1 MTISIISCRL
11 IIAAKMIFHSPLSKS
26 AHSCIIKQGG
36 VNVQANMQYYLSKN
50 VGMVCNR
57 CVQFLI
63 FNKCWVFFVWTVCG
77 DKIVKNGNKLT
88 EKLDKLNEV
97 YNQVIASSNL
107 LTKVRGVTFSMFLF
121 MFLKKMILFTSVVEL
136 HCVNYYLS
144 LSDFGQLIQTRKVVI
159 NRLFKKCQF

>member
-1 MTISIISCRL
+1 M
-11 IIAAKMIFHSPLSKS
+11 
-26 AHSCIIKQGG
+26 
-36 VNVQANMQYYLSKN
+36 
-50 VGMVCNR
+50 
-57 CVQFLI
+57 
-63 FNKCWVFFVWTVCG
+63 CG

-121 MFLKKMILFTSVVEL
+121 CLKKIFLFTSNVEL
-136 HCVNYYLS
+136 HSVNYYLS

-159 NRLFKKCQF
+159 NRLLKNVNFKLTLFSSEFYSIAR

>member
-1 MTISIISCRL
+1 M
-11 IIAAKMIFHSPLSKS
+11 
-26 AHSCIIKQGG
+26 
-36 VNVQANMQYYLSKN
+36 
-50 VGMVCNR
+50 
-57 CVQFLI
+57 
-63 FNKCWVFFVWTVCG
+63 CG

-144 LSDFGQLIQTRKVVI
+144 LSDFGQLFQTRKVVI

>member
-1 MTISIISCRL
+1 M
-11 IIAAKMIFHSPLSKS
+11 
-26 AHSCIIKQGG
+26 
-36 VNVQANMQYYLSKN
+36 
-50 VGMVCNR
+50 
-57 CVQFLI
+57 
-63 FNKCWVFFVWTVCG
+63 CG

-121 MFLKKMILFTSVVEL
+121 CLKIFLFTSNVEL
-136 HCVNYYLS
+136 HSVNYYLS

-159 NRLFKKCQF
+159 NRLLKNVNFKLTLFSSEFYSIAI